1 VTTGALI
8 YLLFT
13 AALVVAFAGIVRHYY
28 SPKRRDAVE
37 APKHRMLRDDDGA
50 PGRDRR
56 NRP

>member
-1 VTTGALI
+1 MTAGALA

-13 AALVVAFAGIVRHYY
+13 VALGAAFAGIVRHYY

-50 PGRDRR
+50 PGTDRR
-56 NRP
+56 T